1 MREVSKR
8 VGFTLFIIA
17 IFFLG
22 SIAPLPGVEHLSTG
36 NSKLQEVFNLISG
49 GTISKFG
56 FLALGVSPYVTSS
69 IIIQMLSK
77 DIVKPLSRLREQ
89 GQAGQVKLNQI
100 IRIFTLIFA
109 AFSATGIVFNKRL
122 AGIFSVSVTS
132 SVLDKMLLVAIMTF
146 GAVVVTYLG
155 EQINRNGIGQ
165 GLSVLVS
172 FGVLSQITKSI
183 RVIVKS
189 NNNTTEYRQTVMI
202 ILASIVLMTILAAY
216 GSNKEF
222 KYQLQNTKN
231 DTFIKAHYLP
241 IKPLMSSMVPVIFVS
256 SLYSVLS
263 VLNTYYSWNLNWINF
278 NTRLGLTVYVVIIMI
293 FTALYNF
300 VQIDGDDIAKNL
312 NKNGTY
318 MINVPVNKTSDYIN
332 SKVLKISIIGGIFLA
347 LLATLSIISN
357 FISPMHLNLG
367 LSGISLLIVIGTLL
381 EVIHQARG
389 LISKAK
395 YKPII
400 ER

>member
-1 MREVSKR
+1 MGEVSKR
-8 VGFTLFIIA
+8 IGFTLFIIV

-189 NNNTTEYRQTVMI
+189 NNNTAEYRQTLMI
-202 ILASIVLMTILAAY
+202 ILASIALMIILAAY

-231 DTFIKAHYLP
+231 DNFIKAHYLP

-263 VLNTYYSWNLNWINF
+263 VLNTYYSWNLSWINF
-278 NTRLGLTVYVVIIMI
+278 NTRLGLSVYIVIIMI